1 MKILSAH
8 SSRDIHQA
16 ANSFVPNLSKLDAPI
31 LSTNQSNKKIARK
44 NLIENADQGYF
55 SVLAFATAE
64 EFDLEKLIV
73 ALREQDLYIT
83 KRFFSSQNIESEP
96 DVLHVT
102 AKYQIENEIR
112 DLYFF
117 REGTVVLWNCNDLEA
132 SNILSFLKVC
142 EKVRNFFICY
152 SSPSL
157 NARD

>member
-1 MKILSAH
+1 MIE
-8 SSRDIHQA
+8 
-16 ANSFVPNLSKLDAPI
+16 DA
-31 LSTNQSNKKIARK
+31 
-44 NLIENADQGYF
+44 DHGYF
-55 SVLAFATAE
+55 SVMAFATAE

-73 ALREQDLYIT
+73 ALKEQNLYIT

-132 SNILSFLKVC
+132 SNILLFLKVC
-142 EKVRNFFICY
+142 EKVRKFYIYY

-157 NARD
+157 NAQV